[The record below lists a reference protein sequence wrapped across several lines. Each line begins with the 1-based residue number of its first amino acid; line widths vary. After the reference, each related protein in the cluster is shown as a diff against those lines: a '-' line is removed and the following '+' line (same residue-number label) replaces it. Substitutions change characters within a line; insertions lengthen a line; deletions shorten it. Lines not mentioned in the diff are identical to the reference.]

1 MAKTRGVDI
10 LIFVNT
16 GTDQSPIWT
25 VVGGQRNAT
34 LHEEA
39 ETIDVTAKDSQAQEF
54 EYGPYT
60 WTISCDGIYIKDDE
74 AYIAL
79 RNALRQRQKV
89 KVRVKEGETY
99 TAEGL
104 ALVTSNDLEAPYND
118 AATYSLELQGTGPLT
133 ENPTP

>member
-16 GTDQSPIWT
+16 GTETTPIWT

-34 LHEEA
+34 LHEEN
-39 ETIDVTAKDSQAQEF
+39 EMIDVTAKDSQAQEF
-54 EYGPYT
+54 EYGAYT
-60 WTISCDGIYIKDDE
+60 WTISCDGVYIKDDA
-74 AYIAL
+74 AYVAL
-79 RNALRQRQKV
+79 RNAMRDKQKI
-89 KVRVKEGETY
+89 KVRVKEGDTY

-104 ALVTSNDLEAPYND
+104 ALVSSSDLEAPYDD
-118 AATYSLELQGTGPLT
+118 AATYSMELQGTGVLI